1 MKNSMRYFIG
11 AILGIFIEYV
21 YKVKESTWAVLILL
35 AILVWVLFDLITDNI
50 TTPSDFFKIKRGSR
64 KS

>member
-11 AILGIFIEYV
+11 VILGIFIEYV

-35 AILVWVLFDLITDNI
+35 AILVWVLIDLAMDEINVT
-50 TTPSDFFKIKRGSR
+50 SDFFKLKRGSR